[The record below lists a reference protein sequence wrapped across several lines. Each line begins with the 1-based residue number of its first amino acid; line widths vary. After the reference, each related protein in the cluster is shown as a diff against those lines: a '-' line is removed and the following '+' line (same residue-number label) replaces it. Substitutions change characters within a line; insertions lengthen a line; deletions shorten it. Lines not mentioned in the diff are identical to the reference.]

1 MLSSTFPVPR
11 ALFTAAVCAFLA
23 LPAAAASRKPEQLV
37 PANFSQKTDSL
48 GFVWDINQ
56 SGAIN
61 HGTNYCFNNAQILQV
76 NGSNVYCN
84 QPMMTADGSEF
95 VLTCTGA
102 PGVTVTRRIKVDLK
116 AGAARYVDTF
126 DNPGGAPLGLAVGL
140 HTNLNSNCQAAVTD
154 TGGQAAAGLGKKDC
168 GLLVVQSPGNNRP
181 SVLFYLAGARSKT
194 KPTVTISHNRSFL
207 FTFNLTVPAGKS
219 VSILTGI
226 AQRRVGATPGAKAV
240 AAMFKP
246 FTSRSWTRDL
256 PAEVRRTILNLHGSG
271 YGGGAPRP
279 SLAALEALGVS
290 RGNMDV
296 LALGEQSRITG
307 TAACAHLAA
316 ETRYGRMTVPFE
328 NVAALVGGK
337 SAGGGERV
345 LLRDGQVLGGRVA
358 ALGLKFTMSSG
369 LTMDLG
375 IETLDRLVA
384 RALPEDGRP
393 ADEVLAWVE
402 TAGGDR
408 LALARP
414 TENARL
420 SVATPWGCRKI
431 PLGDVRSLG
440 AAEPDGLGYRI
451 TLKDGSRFFTYLEDS
466 GVELDTLAFGAQRF
480 GPADIRSIEARH
492 EKEPVD
498 DDPEDIAQ
506 PHLVLV
512 GGDALVGRIDLA
524 DVGFVTMGEV
534 IRVPPDQI
542 RVMHN
547 TSAEAGEA
555 EHGGAVFSAELWGD
569 GTVVG
574 RLLER
579 VLPVRLGDEVWL
591 VPAGDVLDVFVPT
604 PTVPDALRV
613 KIAALIRDLGHPEWE
628 TRTAATRELEE
639 LGYVAKAQLTEA
651 DRTSTDPEVRKR
663 ARDLLDGLKE

>member
-1 MLSSTFPVPR
+1 MLSSTFPSPR
-11 ALFTAAVCAFLA
+11 ALLAAAGCTLLA
-23 LPAAAASRKPEQLV
+23 LPAAAASRKPQQLI

-48 GFVWDINQ
+48 GFIWDINQ
-56 SGAIN
+56 QGVVN
-61 HGTNYCFNNAQILQV
+61 HGTNYCFSSAQTLQV
-76 NGSNVYCN
+76 NGNNVYSN

-95 VLTCTGA
+95 VLACTNT
-102 PGVTVTRRIKVDLK
+102 PGVTVTRRIKVDVK
-116 AGAARYVDTF
+116 AGAARYVDIFT
-126 DNPGGAPLGLAVGL
+126 NPGGAPLSLTVGL
-140 HTNLNSNCQAAVTD
+140 YTNLNSNCQAAVTD
-154 TGGQAAAGLGKKDC
+154 TGKQAGGGLGKKDC
-168 GLLVVQSPGNNRP
+168 GILAVQTPGNNMP
-181 SVLFYLAGARSKT
+181 SVVFYLAGARSKT
-194 KPTVTISHNRSFL
+194 KPTVTISHNRSFQ

-226 AQRRVGATPGAKAV
+226 AQRRVASTPDARALAAV
-240 AAMFKP
+240 FKP
-246 FTSRSWTRDL
+246 FRSRKWTRDL
-256 PAEVRRTILNLHGSG
+256 PADVRRTIVNLRGSG
-271 YGGGAPRP
+271 YGGGEPLR
-279 SLAALEALGVS
+279 SLAALEALGVA
-290 RGNMDV
+290 RCNMDV

-316 ETRYGRMTVPFE
+316 ETRYGEKTIPFE
-328 NVAALVGGK
+328 KVAALVGDK
-337 SAGGGERV
+337 SAGGRQRV

-369 LTMDLG
+369 LTMHLG
-375 IETLDRLVA
+375 IETLDRLVT
-384 RALPEDGRP
+384 RALPDDGRP
-393 ADEVLAWVE
+393 ADEVLAWIK

-414 TENARL
+414 MENARL
-420 SVATPWGCRKI
+420 SVATPWGCREI
-431 PLGDVRSLG
+431 PLDNVRSLG

-451 TLKDGSRFFTYLEDS
+451 TLKDGSRFFTYLEDAA
-466 GVELDTLAFGAQRF
+466 VELDTLAFGAQRF
-480 GPADIRSIEARH
+480 GAADIRSLEARQ
-492 EKEPVD
+492 ENEPLD
-498 DDPEDIAQ
+498 DDPEDIAH
-506 PHLVLV
+506 PHLALV
-512 GGDALVGRIDLA
+512 GGSALVGRIDLA

-542 RVMHN
+542 RIMHN

-555 EHGGAVFSAELWGD
+555 EPDGPVFSAELWGD

-579 VLPVRLGDEVWL
+579 ALPVRVGDEVWL

-628 TRTAATRELEE
+628 ARETATRELNE

-651 DRTSTDPEVRKR
+651 ERSSTDPEVRKR
-663 ARDLLDGLKE
+663 ARDLLDELRE